1 MADGEAPAG
10 RSESE
15 LERLHA
21 RIAALEAERARPQ
34 HHRVRAFF
42 SVVLIF
48 LGCVLAP
55 LSLVA
60 AWTSSIVGDTDRYVD
75 TVAPLASDKDVQNA
89 VANRVTDAVMQHLD
103 LPALLSD
110 VAPPDRPL
118 VDKALGKVGDS
129 LQSAVKSFVHDKAE
143 AVVASDAFERIWTEA
158 NRRIHG
164 AVDEALTGGG
174 DGTVKLNDDTV
185 TVDLGPVVEQVK
197 QRLVDSGLTVASKI
211 PEIHTSI
218 TVVKSDDIGK
228 IKTYFRLLQLLGFW
242 LPVVSVLLIAAGV
255 FLSTHRRKV
264 LVAASLCFAFAA
276 LVLGIALTVFRGV
289 YLDALP
295 SGVNQPAAGSV
306 YDTLIRYLRAGV
318 RMVVTLG
325 VVVALAAWLS
335 GPGRWA
341 TGLRQMWHSGIGAVR
356 SSADRLGMRTG
367 PVGPFVHRY
376 RTWITWILVAAAVL
390 AFVLWSYPTGWVI
403 FGLALGLLFA
413 LTVVDFLAEDREPEE
428 TGTTPGG
435 PRPGGPGPEGP
446 RPEGP
451 VSQGPVS
458 GPGATE
464 GTAP

>member
-1 MADGEAPAG
+1 MADGEAPSG
-10 RSESE
+10 RGDSE
-15 LERLHA
+15 LEHLRA
-21 RIAALEAERARPQ
+21 RIAALEAERLPPR

-42 SVVLIF
+42 SAVLIF

-60 AWTSSIVGDTDRYVD
+60 AWTSSIVGDTSRYVD

-103 LPALLSD
+103 LPDLLSG

-129 LQSAVKSFVHDKAE
+129 LESAVKSFVHDKAE
-143 AVVASDAFERIWTEA
+143 AVVASDTFERIWTEA
-158 NRRIHG
+158 NRRIHS
-164 AVDEALTGGG
+164 AVDEALTGSGE
-174 DGTVKLNDDTV
+174 GTIQLTDDTV

-197 QRLVDSGLTVASKI
+197 KRLVDSGLTVAANI

-228 IKTYFRLLQLLGFW
+228 VKTYFRLLQLLGFW
-242 LPVVSVLLIAAGV
+242 LPVISVLLVAAGV
-255 FLSTHRRKV
+255 YLSAHRRKV
-264 LVAASLCFAFAA
+264 LVAAALCFAFAA
-276 LVLGIALTVFRGV
+276 LVLGIVLTVFRDV

-325 VVVALAAWLS
+325 VVVAIAAWLS

-341 TGLRQMWHSGIGAVR
+341 TGLRQMWHSGIGAAR

-367 PVGPFVHRY
+367 PVGPFVHRF
-376 RTWITWILVAAAVL
+376 RTWITWILVGAAVL

-403 FGLALGLLFA
+403 VGLALALLFA
-413 LTVVDFLAEDREPEE
+413 LTVVDFLVEE
-428 TGTTPGG
+428 EGAGPGAAGDGGG
-435 PRPGGPGPEGP
+435 PGASGDEGGPGPAGGPADGAKEGL
-446 RPEGP
+446 
-451 VSQGPVS
+451 
-458 GPGATE
+458 
-464 GTAP
+464 AP